1 MFEESSSDEEEANFG
16 TQASAP
22 APTPAPATAAKP
34 AAEDKDD
41 DDDDDDLQDSD
52 KEMKNAPA
60 EATDDKKEDEE
71 KEDKKEDTR
80 KKMVHRSIHDDSDD
94 EGDAEYD
101 GGAVVGSVAPEKP
114 AAAAEEV
121 APTHDSAG
129 VQLGSSRIPK
139 PPQRATVLEADRPSD
154 SVSLHMTKLPN
165 LVAIQPEAF
174 EPDQYDPD
182 EEEEQFKGFVNNM
195 VRWRYK
201 RDDAGNFARDDNGK
215 LLRESNARI
224 VKWEDGSFT
233 MHIGNDVFEVDAH
246 QSGAA
251 GAFSGLNGYIYL
263 SQKATFAATEED
275 TEETPGGTVL
285 ECMGQVNSR
294 LTARPSSLQS
304 EAHKSL
310 TVAVRQR
317 TIKKARIAQYVT
329 QEDPERAKQERIKYN
344 EDAEKIQSN
353 KSKNSYS
360 NKSRTRQPG
369 MNRGYLEEDDGEY
382 DDINIKRMKKGGEYD
397 DDMDDYGDESDDDD
411 GDATFRNRKGKRPR
425 KQHREEEDDEEEEE
439 AIFEVESDDDEIAV
453 IKAHKKKRSH
463 QAVVEDDDDDE

>member
-1 MFEESSSDEEEANFG
+1 MFEESSSDEEEANLG

-22 APTPAPATAAKP
+22 APTPAPAPAAKP
-34 AAEDKDD
+34 AADD
-41 DDDDDDLQDSD
+41 DDDDDDLQESD
-52 KEMKNAPA
+52 KEMKDVPA
-60 EATDDKKEDEE
+60 DATDDKEE
-71 KEDKKEDTR
+71 EEEDKKEDTR

-94 EGDAEYD
+94 EEDVEYD
-101 GGAVVGSVAPEKP
+101 GGAVVGSVAREKS
-114 AAAAEEV
+114 AAAAEEA

-129 VQLGSSRIPK
+129 VQLGSSKIPK

-174 EPDQYDPD
+174 EPAQYDPD

-201 RDDAGNFARDDNGK
+201 RDDAGIFVRDGNGK
-215 LLRESNARI
+215 LVRESNARI

-246 QSGAA
+246 QSGAT

-263 SQKATFAATEED
+263 SQKATFAAAEED

-353 KSKNSYS
+353 KAKNSYS

-369 MNRGYLEEDDGEY
+369 MNRRYLEEDDGEY
-382 DDINIKRMKKGGEYD
+382 DDINIKRMKKGAEYD

-411 GDATFRNRKGKRPR
+411 GDATFKSRRGKRPK
-425 KQHREEEDDEEEEE
+425 KQRREEEDDEEEE
-439 AIFEVESDDDEIAV
+439 AMFYAESDDDEVAV

>member
-1 MFEESSSDEEEANFG
+1 
-16 TQASAP
+16 
-22 APTPAPATAAKP
+22 
-34 AAEDKDD
+34 
-41 DDDDDDLQDSD
+41 
-52 KEMKNAPA
+52 
-60 EATDDKKEDEE
+60 
-71 KEDKKEDTR
+71 
-80 KKMVHRSIHDDSDD
+80 
-94 EGDAEYD
+94 
-101 GGAVVGSVAPEKP
+101 
-114 AAAAEEV
+114 
-121 APTHDSAG
+121 
-129 VQLGSSRIPK
+129 
-139 PPQRATVLEADRPSD
+139 LEADRPSD

-201 RDDAGNFARDDNGK
+201 RDDAGDFVRDANGK

-224 VKWEDGSFT
+224 VKWEDGSYT

-246 QSGAA
+246 QSGAP

-263 SQKATFAATEED
+263 SQKATFAAAEED

-329 QEDPERAKQERIKYN
+329 QEDPEKAKQERIKYN

-360 NKSRTRQPG
+360 NRSRARQPG
-369 MNRGYLEEDDGEY
+369 MNRRYLEEEDGEY
-382 DDINIKRMKKGGEYD
+382 DDVNLKRMKKGGDYD

-411 GDATFRNRKGKRPR
+411 GDETFKSRKGKRPR
-425 KQHREEEDDEEEEE
+425 KQHKEEEDDEEEEE
-439 AIFEVESDDDEIAV
+439 LMFDAESDDDEIAV